1 MTAGR
6 LTILS
11 AAERPYC
18 AALLAGFAARHPGVE
33 VDFVFGISTALH
45 QRYLAAHA
53 AGGAMPDLYW
63 SSAMDQLMGLVLEGH
78 AEPHGVAH
86 ALPPGC
92 DWRGLALAT
101 TREPVFTL
109 LRGPVAPAGSFGEIA
124 ALIGA
129 DPARFAGRVAMPDI
143 EANGLGFLALL
154 DASLRDP
161 GFEAGLDALAACTPF
176 LGGSAPSLVNHG
188 GQLAVHVLGAYA
200 LRAEAAGQGGG
211 NPVIAPSAA
220 PAPAVARLAFIPK
233 RAANPAAASAFLAHL
248 VSPEGQAALAEGG
261 FWPVTQPPPRPIAPI
276 ALDEDFPRLL
286 DPARRAALLARWR
299 DAVGRQPGG
308 TTA

>member
-1 MTAGR
+1 MVSGR
-6 LTILS
+6 MTILS

-45 QRYLAAHA
+45 QRYLADHA
-53 AGGAMPDLYW
+53 AGGAMADLYW
-63 SSAMDQLMGLVLEGH
+63 SSAMDQLMGLVLDGH
-78 AEPHGVAH
+78 AMPHGVAH
-86 ALPPGC
+86 ALPAGC

-109 LRGPVAPAGSFGEIA
+109 MRGPAGPAGTFGEIA

-129 DPARFAGRVAMPDI
+129 DPARFAGQVAMPDI

-188 GQLAVHVLGAYA
+188 GQIAIHVLGAYA
-200 LRAEAAGQGGG
+200 LRAEAAGQAR
-211 NPVIAPSAA
+211 IAPSAA

-233 RAANPAAASAFLAHL
+233 RAANPEAASAFLAHL
-248 VSPEGQAALAEGG
+248 VSAEGQAALAEGG

-276 ALDEDFPRLL
+276 ALNEDFPRLL
-286 DPARRAALLARWR
+286 DPARRARLLARWR
-299 DAVGRQPGG
+299 QAVGRQPGG

>member
-1 MTAGR
+1 MVSGR

-33 VDFVFGISTALH
+33 IDFVFGISTALH
-45 QRYLAAHA
+45 QRYLAEHA
-53 AGGAMPDLYW
+53 AGGAMADLYW

-78 AEPHGVAH
+78 AMPHGVAH
-86 ALPPGC
+86 ALPAGC
-92 DWRGLALAT
+92 DWQGLALAT
-101 TREPVFTL
+101 TREPVFSL
-109 LRGPVAPAGSFGEIA
+109 IRGPLAPAGSFGEIA
-124 ALIGA
+124 ALVAA
-129 DPARFAGRVAMPDI
+129 DPARFAGQVAMPDI

-161 GFEAGLDALAACTPF
+161 CFEAGLDALAACRPT

-200 LRAEAAGQGGG
+200 LRAEAAGQAA
-211 NPVIAPSAA
+211 IAPSAR
-220 PAPAVARLAFIPK
+220 PAPAVARLAFISR
-233 RAANPAAASAFLAHL
+233 RAANPDAARAFLAHL
-248 VSPEGQAALAEGG
+248 VSAEGQAALAEGG
-261 FWPVTQPPPRPIAPI
+261 FWPVAQPPPRPIAPI

-286 DPARRAALLARWR
+286 DPARRSALLARWR
-299 DAVGRQPGG
+299 QAVGRQSGG
-308 TTA
+308 TP